1 MKRRFTLLAIASFM
15 SMTAMGQ
22 PSQVDGKY
30 QIATKADLEWLAEQ
44 VNNGTSFSG
53 QQFEQTADIDLGG
66 VQDSTGIWSGAQWT
80 PIGNKDKQFSGTYD
94 GNGFVICNLYYNNP
108 AKEYVGLFG
117 GINNATLKN
126 ITLASGF
133 VYGYQYAGGICGIS
147 KGESKITCC
156 ANIATVYG
164 KMERIG
170 GILAQI
176 DGTSTVNNC
185 INYGIISAF
194 NFTGGVIGGR
204 NKNSVQTV
212 SYCINVGQVFTM
224 RCSGNLYGL
233 NNSGGGKTDS
243 CYYDNQIN
251 PSEGWTTNS
260 KEIQKNIDVLGKM
273 EGKPTSQMIGNSLAS
288 LLDNNLWVFED
299 NMYPRL
305 KISCN
310 KDAVILAAT
319 PVLFNGG
326 DKADSVA
333 NDFTVSTN
341 NNVMWKSSGV
351 NETDPS
357 ISING
362 NKAKIM
368 KSTGVILTAQ
378 INGNN
383 NYIKRVY
390 LRTEKNNTT
399 PMGTINAPLPIE
411 NEADLIELQ
420 KAMKNYGTYKGC
432 ANYDGFKGLY
442 FEQKNDIVLTSLWT
456 EAIGVH
462 NSFKGN
468 YNGCGNSIKDINV
481 DLMDDGIAIV
491 GGLFNCASYGEIKN
505 VSLVTKAKKGDEGVI
520 SGIQFVG
527 GICGATFCEKLT
539 NCIATCKVDIGSSNS
554 YAGGIVGVDKGY
566 SIFSYCENNGDI
578 SGNTCIGGI
587 LGTSNIES
595 TFIGCKN
602 YGNISGKQNIAG
614 ICSDARKNNKF
625 QYCENH
631 DTIIATS
638 ATSNCG
644 GIIGTTSENE
654 IIVNECINTQLING
668 STNNGGIIG
677 NVGNATGI
685 TITNCLNFG
694 EIKGSTTGGIAGK
707 TTSSVSISNCFNAG
721 VAINAIASTGA
732 TITNCINIG
741 NVTTKAPAGCYFDK
755 QLYPNMEITD
765 NNGLNTSEM
774 TGEALKSTL
783 GEDNWI
789 FNEGMYPMP
798 KGLESSDYMKL
809 AATALILE
817 ADDNVNSVTKY
828 FKIGTANHVEW
839 TCNAPDKLS
848 FANGHGYVTNHGEQN
863 AEVTVYVHLG
873 NIQKEFTL
881 TIEHTNVAV
890 PTMAWNIPADLD
902 INYGDTITEEMLG
915 VTISAPD
922 DALSKGSIEYSIAL
936 GPCTLDASDE
946 EHTITATFVPN
957 EDIDD
962 LGAASISKKMKVNK
976 ATATLEWTPEA
987 YTYTY
992 GASDNKNKIE
1002 SAVAKV
1008 NGVAVEGTFEYD
1020 IPALTVGPQ
1029 VVSITNF
1036 ISTNYKLANDAVLT
1050 KTINVAPMAAS
1061 ISWATPASIPYGTAL
1076 TSLQLSAFSPIEGSL
1091 VYKIGDEVVTAE
1103 SGKILNGGSHT
1114 ITATLTPTSPNY
1126 AQATMSVT
1134 LTVDPILPTIVWE
1147 NPADIS
1153 FGTLLSD
1160 KQLNAKVEGVSGDF
1174 TYTPNFG
1181 ARLKAENNIILR
1193 VDFTPKG
1200 SDATNYKATFKEV
1213 KINVNKADAIIDWEY
1228 PANITYGTLLSE
1240 TQLNANVNG
1249 VTGEYNY
1256 TPAIGAK
1263 LNAGKHEL
1271 KVDFTPT
1278 GDDINN
1284 CNAASKTVILTV
1296 DKATPEI
1303 TWDIAES
1310 IIAGTA
1316 LTEDEHLNEKANI
1329 GGSFAYKEG
1338 ENTINADDVLS
1349 VGSHQL
1355 TAIFTPADTAN
1366 YKSKSKSV
1374 TVSVAAKTELAITW
1388 AAPAPIVY
1396 GTLID
1401 STILNATA
1409 NIDGSFAYSVKVG
1422 DALNAGD
1429 HAIVAT
1435 FTPADNS
1442 YSVTTD
1448 TVVLQ
1453 VAKANLIVS
1462 VADVTVKQGDAL
1474 PTFNITY
1481 NGFKLNDNESGLTS
1495 QVVATSAASTDNAG
1509 TFDIVLSGGQS
1520 DNYNFEYQNG
1530 KLTITET
1537 EDTTAIVETKVS
1549 ISVYPNPTADVFF
1562 VETDSNVENI
1572 FIYNA
1577 QGALIKVEQNTGKT
1591 RIDIS
1596 DVETGTYFVKVAEK
1610 TIKLL
1615 KF

>member
-1 MKRRFTLLAIASFM
+1 MTL
-15 SMTAMGQ
+15 
-22 PSQVDGKY
+22 
-30 QIATKADLEWLAEQ
+30 
-44 VNNGTSFSG
+44 
-53 QQFEQTADIDLGG
+53 
-66 VQDSTGIWSGAQWT
+66 
-80 PIGNKDKQFSGTYD
+80 
-94 GNGFVICNLYYNNP
+94 
-108 AKEYVGLFG
+108 
-117 GINNATLKN
+117 
-126 ITLASGF
+126 IT
-133 VYGYQYAGGICGIS
+133 
-147 KGESKITCC
+147 
-156 ANIATVYG
+156 
-164 KMERIG
+164 
-170 GILAQI
+170 
-176 DGTSTVNNC
+176 
-185 INYGIISAF
+185 
-194 NFTGGVIGGR
+194 
-204 NKNSVQTV
+204 
-212 SYCINVGQVFTM
+212 TM
-224 RCSGNLYGL
+224 
-233 NNSGGGKTDS
+233 
-243 CYYDNQIN
+243 
-251 PSEGWTTNS
+251 
-260 KEIQKNIDVLGKM
+260 
-273 EGKPTSQMIGNSLAS
+273 
-288 LLDNNLWVFED
+288 
-299 NMYPRL
+299 
-305 KISCN
+305 
-310 KDAVILAAT
+310 
-319 PVLFNGG
+319 
-326 DKADSVA
+326 
-333 NDFTVSTN
+333 
-341 NNVMWKSSGV
+341 
-351 NETDPS
+351 
-357 ISING
+357 
-362 NKAKIM
+362 
-368 KSTGVILTAQ
+368 
-378 INGNN
+378 
-383 NYIKRVY
+383 
-390 LRTEKNNTT
+390 
-399 PMGTINAPLPIE
+399 
-411 NEADLIELQ
+411 
-420 KAMKNYGTYKGC
+420 
-432 ANYDGFKGLY
+432 
-442 FEQKNDIVLTSLWT
+442 
-456 EAIGVH
+456 
-462 NSFKGN
+462 
-468 YNGCGNSIKDINV
+468 
-481 DLMDDGIAIV
+481 GIAIV

-654 IIVNECINTQLING
+654 IIVNGCINTQLING

-685 TITNCLNFG
+685 AITNCLNFG

-707 TTSSVSISNCFNAG
+707 TASSVSISNCFNAG

-741 NVTTKAPAGCYFDK
+741 DVTTKVPAGCNFDK
-755 QLYPNMEITD
+755 QLYPDMEITD
-765 NNGLNTSEM
+765 NNGKKTSEM
-774 TGEALKSTL
+774 TGDALKATF

-789 FNEGMYPMP
+789 YNEGMYPMP
-798 KGLESSDYMKL
+798 KGLENSDYMKL
-809 AATALILE
+809 AATALILD
-817 ADDNVNSVTKY
+817 ADDNVNAVTKN
-828 FKIGTANHVEW
+828 FIVGTANHVEW
-839 TCNAPDKLS
+839 TCTAPDKLS
-848 FANGHGYVTNHGEQN
+848 FANGHGYVTNHGEQV
-863 AEVTVYVHLG
+863 AVATVYVHLG
-873 NIQKEFTL
+873 SIQKSFTL
-881 TIEHTNVAV
+881 TIKHNNTPV
-890 PTMAWNIPADLD
+890 PSMAWKDAEDLE
-902 INYGDTITEEMLG
+902 ISYGEEITQGMLE
-915 VTISAPD
+915 VTISEPS
-922 DALSKGSIEYSIAL
+922 DAMSKGSIEYSIAF
-936 GPCTLDASDE
+936 GPCTLDASNE
-946 EHTITATFVPN
+946 EHTITATFVPSVD
-957 EDIDD
+957 DI
-962 LGAASISKKMKVNK
+962 GAASISKKLKINK

-992 GASDNKNKIE
+992 GVSDNKSKIE

-1008 NGVAVEGTFEYD
+1008 NGVAVDGTFKYD
-1020 IPALTVGPQ
+1020 IPALTVGAK
-1029 VVSITNF
+1029 VVSITEF
-1036 ISTNYKLANDAVLT
+1036 ISTNYKLADTIVLPST
-1050 KTINVAPMAAS
+1050 KTINIDPIAAS
-1061 ISWATPASIPYGTAL
+1061 ISWATPAAISYGTPL
-1076 TSLQLSAFSPIEGSL
+1076 TSQQLSAFSPIEGTL
-1091 VYKIGDEVVTAE
+1091 VYKIGDEVVTAT

-1126 AQATMSVT
+1126 APATASVT

-1147 NPADIS
+1147 NPADIT

-1160 KQLNAKVEGVSGDF
+1160 KQLNAKVDGVSGDF

-1181 ARLKAENNIILR
+1181 ELLKAENNKILR
-1193 VDFTPKG
+1193 VDFKPKG
-1200 SDATNYKATFKEV
+1200 TDSVNYKATYKEV
-1213 KINVNKADAIIDWEY
+1213 KINVIKADAIIDWEY

-1240 TQLNANVNG
+1240 AQLNANVYG
-1249 VTGEYNY
+1249 VTGEYTY
-1256 TPAIGAK
+1256 TPALGAK

-1303 TWDIAES
+1303 TWDIAET

-1316 LTEDEHLNEKANI
+1316 LTEDEHLNATANI
-1329 GGSFAYKEG
+1329 GGSFVYKEG
-1338 ENTINADDVLS
+1338 ENIINADDVLS
-1349 VGSHQL
+1349 AGSHKL

-1388 AAPAPIVY
+1388 TAPTPIVY

-1409 NIDGSFAYSVKVG
+1409 NIDGTFAYSVKAG
-1422 DALNAGD
+1422 DALNAGE
-1429 HAIVAT
+1429 HTIVAT

-1448 TVVLQ
+1448 TVLLQ

-1481 NGFKLNDNESGLTS
+1481 NGFKLNDNESSLTS

-1596 DVETGTYFVKVAEK
+1596 DVETGTYFVKVGEK

>member
-1 MKRRFTLLAIASFM
+1 MKRRFTFLAIAAFM
-15 SMTAMGQ
+15 SMTVMAQ
-22 PSQVDGKY
+22 PSQIDGKY

-44 VNNGTSFSG
+44 VNNGTNFSG
-53 QQFEQTADIDLGG
+53 QQFVQTADIDLGG
-66 VQDSTGIWSGAQWT
+66 IQDSAGIWSGAQWT
-80 PIGNKDKQFSGTYD
+80 PIGNNSTQFSGTYD
-94 GNGFVICNLYYNNP
+94 GNGFVISNLYYNNP
-108 AKEYVGLFG
+108 AMDYVGLFG

-260 KEIQKNIDVLGKM
+260 KEIQKNIDALGKM
-273 EGKPTSQMIGNSLAS
+273 EGKPTSQMIGNGLAS
-288 LLDNNLWVFED
+288 LLDNNLWEFED

-319 PVLFNGG
+319 PVLFNG

-357 ISING
+357 ISITGSN
-362 NKAKIM
+362 AKIM

-390 LRTEKNNTT
+390 LRTEKNNAT
-399 PMGTINAPLPIE
+399 PMGTIDAPLPIE

-442 FEQKNDIVLTSLWT
+442 FEQKNDIKLTSLWT

-468 YNGCGNSIKDINV
+468 YDGCGNSIMDINV

-505 VSLVTKAKKGDEGVI
+505 VSLLTKAKKGDEGVI

-539 NCIATCKVDIGSSNS
+539 NCIAVCKVDIGSSNS

-566 SIFSYCENNGDI
+566 SIFSYCENKGDI

-631 DTIIATS
+631 DTITATS
-638 ATSNCG
+638 ATSNSG
-644 GIIGTTSENE
+644 GIIGTTSENG
-654 IIVNECINTQLING
+654 IIVNGCINTHLING
-668 STNNGGIIG
+668 SSNNGGII
-677 NVGNATGI
+677 GNATGI
-685 TITNCLNFG
+685 TITNCLNLG

-707 TTSSVSISNCFNAG
+707 ASSTVSISNCFNAG
-721 VAINAIASTGA
+721 KSSGNGIASNG
-732 TITNCINIG
+732 TISNCINIG
-741 NVTTKAPAGCYFDK
+741 KAETKAIASTTEESITNCFYDNQMSSASDTYATSKGTSNMVGESLNLGADWVYTSG
-755 QLYPNMEITD
+755 LYPMIKALENSKYMIVAATPVILKEGETVNGVSTKFTYGTD
-765 NNGLNTSEM
+765 NYVEWSCNEPDYVSFINGTAYPANPGLNAVDVVITVSKDSTTFKKIAM
-774 TGEALKSTL
+774 KINKST
-783 GEDNWI
+783 GTTTSISWV
-789 FNEGMYPMP
+789 
-798 KGLESSDYMKL
+798 SDL
-809 AATALILE
+809 
-817 ADDNVNSVTKY
+817 
-828 FKIGTANHVEW
+828 
-839 TCNAPDKLS
+839 
-848 FANGHGYVTNHGEQN
+848 
-863 AEVTVYVHLG
+863 
-873 NIQKEFTL
+873 
-881 TIEHTNVAV
+881 
-890 PTMAWNIPADLD
+890 
-902 INYGDTITEEMLG
+902 
-915 VTISAPD
+915 
-922 DALSKGSIEYSIAL
+922 GSIEYGEKIPESKFSATVNVNTPEHGNILYSVSKDSILHA
-936 GPCTLDASDE
+936 GNY
-946 EHTITATFVPN
+946 HITATFIPN
-957 EDIDD
+957 EGSDYMP
-962 LGAASISKKMKVNK
+962 SSKS
-976 ATATLEWTPEA
+976 ATLKVTKKTVDTLLWEPEKN
-987 YTYTY
+987 TYTY
-992 GASDNKNKIE
+992 GASDNKSKIE
-1002 SAVAKV
+1002 SAVAEV
-1008 NGVAVEGTFEYD
+1008 NGVAVDGTFEYD
-1020 IPALTVGPQ
+1020 IPALTVGEQ
-1029 VVSITNF
+1029 TVKIIGF
-1036 ISTNYKLANDAVLT
+1036 ISTNYKLANNAVLT
-1050 KTINVAPMAAS
+1050 KTITVDPIAAS
-1061 ISWATPASIPYGTAL
+1061 ISWATPASISYGTPL
-1076 TSLQLSAFSPIEGSL
+1076 TSQQLSAFSPIEGTL
-1091 VYKIGDEVVTAE
+1091 VYKIGDEVVTAT

-1126 AQATMSVT
+1126 AEATKSVT
-1134 LTVDPILPTIVWE
+1134 ITVDPILPTIVWE
-1147 NPADIS
+1147 NPADIT

-1160 KQLNAKVEGVSGDF
+1160 KQLNAKVDGVSGDF

-1181 ARLKAENNIILR
+1181 ERLKAEKNITLR

-1200 SDATNYKATFKEV
+1200 SDANNYKATYKEV

-1228 PANITYGTLLSE
+1228 PANITYGTALSE
-1240 TQLNANVNG
+1240 TQLNAAVHG
-1249 VTGEYNY
+1249 VIGTFTYNHNL
-1256 TPAIGAK
+1256 GDK
-1263 LNAGKHEL
+1263 LSAGKHEL
-1271 KVDFTPT
+1271 TVDFTPT

-1303 TWDIAES
+1303 TWNISEN

-1316 LTEDEHLNEKANI
+1316 LTEDEHLNAKANI
-1329 GGSFAYKEG
+1329 GGSFVYKDG

-1349 VGSHQL
+1349 AGSHQL

-1366 YKSKSKSV
+1366 YKSKSKTITISV
-1374 TVSVAAKTELAITW
+1374 KMNATITW
-1388 AAPAPIVY
+1388 SNPAPIVY
-1396 GTLID
+1396 GTAL
-1401 STILNATA
+1401 SATQLNATS
-1409 NIDGSFAYSVKVG
+1409 NVEGTIIYKENDTEISIGTILSVGS
-1422 DALNAGD
+1422 
-1429 HAIVAT
+1429 H
-1435 FTPADNS
+1435 
-1442 YSVTTD
+1442 
-1448 TVVLQ
+1448 
-1453 VAKANLIVS
+1453 
-1462 VADVTVKQGDAL
+1462 
-1474 PTFNITY
+1474 
-1481 NGFKLNDNESGLTS
+1481 
-1495 QVVATSAASTDNAG
+1495 
-1509 TFDIVLSGGQS
+1509 
-1520 DNYNFEYQNG
+1520 
-1530 KLTITET
+1530 TITALLPETDSYNAATVQATIVVTSPEDETAIAET
-1537 EDTTAIVETKVS
+1537 EVTF
-1549 ISVYPNPTADVFF
+1549 SVYPNPTADVFF

-1577 QGALIKVEQNTGKT
+1577 QGALVKVEPNTGKT

-1596 DVETGTYFVKVAEK
+1596 DVETGTYFVKVGEK

>member
-1 MKRRFTLLAIASFM
+1 MKRRFTLLAIATFVSTSLM
-15 SMTAMGQ
+15 AEWTGGTEVWTKGSGSEND
-22 PSQVDGKY
+22 PY
-30 QIATKADLEWLAEQ
+30 QIETEAQLAYLATQVNSGTNYNDVYFKQMADL
-44 VNNGTSFSG
+44 
-53 QQFEQTADIDLGG
+53 DLGG
-66 VQDSTGIWSGAQWT
+66 VLNDGIWSGTQWT
-80 PIGNKDKQFSGTYD
+80 PIGNSSSNIFSGTYD
-94 GNGFVICNLYYNNP
+94 GGGWVISNLYYNDP
-108 AKEYVGLFG
+108 SKEYAGLFG
-117 GINNATLKN
+117 HISGGHLRN
-126 ITLASGF
+126 ITIINGL
-133 VYGYQYAGGICGIS
+133 VYGRQHVGGLCGCADNNSTID
-147 KGESKITCC
+147 CC
-156 ANIATVYG
+156 ANNAYVYG
-164 KMERIG
+164 KVERIG
-170 GILAQI
+170 GICGYMTATTI
-176 DGTSTVNNC
+176 TNC
-185 INYGIISAF
+185 INYGLISGF
-194 NFTGGVIGGR
+194 SFTGGIVGLCTTA
-204 NKNSVQTV
+204 NSVTN
-212 SYCINVGQVFTM
+212 YCINVGQVFGM
-224 RCSGNLYGL
+224 RTTTCGNLIGFNNGASSL
-233 NNSGGGKTDS
+233 NN
-243 CYYDNQIN
+243 CFYDNQIN
-251 PSEGWTTNS
+251 AYIGVAINNNNTNIKIVNDKDGEYMGMS
-260 KEIQKNIDVLGKM
+260 
-273 EGKPTSQMIGNSLAS
+273 TSDIIGNGLKNV
-288 LLDNNLWVFED
+288 LDNEIWYFNEEEELL
-299 NMYPRL
+299 YPRL
-305 KISCN
+305 QTNYNN
-310 KDAVILAAT
+310 KAIITAAAPIILVA
-319 PVLFNGG
+319 GE
-326 DKADSVA
+326 KADSVTT
-333 NDFTVSTN
+333 NFRVSTTN
-341 NNVMWKSSGV
+341 GIVWTSG
-351 NETDPS
+351 NTDNL
-357 ISING
+357 IIDNDGTTKINR
-362 NKAKIM
+362 
-368 KSTGVILTAQ
+368 STAIVLTATKDGYTKNVYIKTDIGTTKIDSLYIETEEDLIQ
-378 INGNN
+378 LRNAMN
-383 NYIKRVY
+383 NY
-390 LRTEKNNTT
+390 
-399 PMGTINAPLPIE
+399 GS
-411 NEADLIELQ
+411 
-420 KAMKNYGTYKGC
+420 YKGC
-432 ANYDGFKGLY
+432 ANYDGFKGIHFIQTDNILLS
-442 FEQKNDIVLTSLWT
+442 NWT
-456 EAIGVH
+456 EPIGAH
-462 NSFKGN
+462 NSFKGHYLGN
-468 YNGCGNSIKDINV
+468 EINGVNV
-481 DLMDDGIAIV
+481 TTNNISNV
-491 GGLFNCASYGEIKN
+491 GGLFGCVSYGSIENVTISGN
-505 VSLVTKAKKGDEGVI
+505 VSGDLL
-520 SGIQFVG
+520 VG
-527 GICGATFCEKLT
+527 GICGTTFFETIT
-539 NCIATCKVDIGSSNS
+539 NCTSNCTVT
-554 YAGGIVGVDKGY
+554 AEGKNQIGGIVGTDRGY
-566 SIFSYCENNGDI
+566 SKFTNCNNHGNVTGNQLVGGIVSKSDIGTQIINCKNDGTINGGNNSGGICGSSGSNNIFLNCENNG
-578 SGNTCIGGI
+578 TV
-587 LGTSNIES
+587 
-595 TFIGCKN
+595 
-602 YGNISGKQNIAG
+602 
-614 ICSDARKNNKF
+614 
-625 QYCENH
+625 
-631 DTIIATS
+631 S
-638 ATSNCG
+638 AANGANVG
-644 GIIGTTSENE
+644 GIIGTAPNNNPAT
-654 IIVNECINTQLING
+654 IVKCINTGNITG
-668 STNNGGIIG
+668 KERFGGI
-677 NVGNATGI
+677 VGYPYIATI
-685 TITNCLNFG
+685 SNCLNVG
-694 EIKGSTTGGIAGK
+694 TISTSGNGIAGSATNNVK
-707 TTSSVSISNCFNAG
+707 ITNCFNAG
-721 VAINAIASTGA
+721 AASNAIASSG
-732 TITNCINIG
+732 TIDSCLNIG
-741 NVTTKAPAGCYFDK
+741 IVTTVPDKCYFDNQILPK
-755 QLYPNMEITD
+755 SG
-765 NNGLNTSEM
+765 NNGKKTSGM

-798 KGLESSDYMKL
+798 KGLENSDYMKL
-809 AATALILE
+809 AATALILD
-817 ADDNVNSVTKY
+817 ADDNVNSVTKN
-828 FKIGTANHVEW
+828 FTVGTANHVEW

-848 FANGHGYVTNHGEQN
+848 FANGHGYVTNHGAQN

-873 NIQKEFTL
+873 NIKKDFTL
-881 TIEHTNVAV
+881 TIEPTNVAV
-890 PTMAWNIPADLD
+890 PTMTWDIPTDLD
-902 INYGDTITEEMLG
+902 IYYGDTITEEMLG

-922 DALSKGSIEYSIAL
+922 DALSKGSIEYSIAW

-957 EDIDD
+957 DDIDD

-976 ATATLEWTPEA
+976 TTATLEWTPEA

-1008 NGVAVEGTFEYD
+1008 NGVAVEGTFVYD
-1020 IPALTVGPQ
+1020 IPALTVGEKNII
-1029 VVSITNF
+1029 ITNF

-1316 LTEDEHLNEKANI
+1316 LTEDEHLNAKANI
-1329 GGSFAYKEG
+1329 GGSFVYKEG
-1338 ENTINADDVLS
+1338 ENTINADDVLA

-1409 NIDGSFAYSVKVG
+1409 NIDGTFAYSVKAG
-1422 DALNAGD
+1422 DALNAGE

-1442 YSVTTD
+1442 YSATTD
-1448 TVVLQ
+1448 TVLLL

-1462 VADVTVKQGDAL
+1462 VADVTIKQGDAL

-1481 NGFKLNDNESGLTS
+1481 NGFKLNDNESSLTS
-1495 QVVATSAASTDNAG
+1495 QVVATSAASTDKAG

-1572 FIYNA
+1572 FIYNIA
-1577 QGALIKVEQNTGKT
+1577 GKLVKVEPNAGTT

-1596 DVETGTYFVKVAEK
+1596 DVEQGTYIVKVGEK
-1610 TIKLL
+1610 TMKLL
-1615 KF
+1615 KQ